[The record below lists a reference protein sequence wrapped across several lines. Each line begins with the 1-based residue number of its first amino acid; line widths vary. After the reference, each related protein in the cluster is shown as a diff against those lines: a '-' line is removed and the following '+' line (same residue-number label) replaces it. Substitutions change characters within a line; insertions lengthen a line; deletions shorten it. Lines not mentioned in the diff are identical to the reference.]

1 MLTSEEAA
9 RRLGVKVATLYAYV
23 SRGLVESHPAPRGRG
38 SVFALADVEAL
49 AARSRGGR
57 RTGTRLA
64 TVTTSVT
71 QLRPGDG
78 PCYRGTPAVELAGRA
93 SFEEVCALLWEDE
106 DGPADWTAPVLGP
119 CPVASTADALRW
131 VLVLAG
137 ATDPLRS
144 DLRPVAV
151 TRAARRVV
159 AALVDGVGS
168 AGDPCAGEVADE
180 AAGGSIAS
188 RLADHLAGG
197 SASTGVADAVDAA
210 LVLMADHEL
219 ATSTMAV
226 RMAASVRADLYDALL
241 AGLATLAGPLHGG
254 ASQGAYELLVVAE
267 RDGASRALTDV
278 LREQGHVPG
287 FGHRVYPDGDPRVPA
302 LLALAVPLLGDERR
316 ALVDDVL
323 AVATA
328 GDAPAPNADLAI
340 AVLTWG
346 TGMPSDA
353 GRTIFSVAR
362 VAGWTA
368 HYLEE
373 LGERPSRFRG
383 RAVYGEPP
391 GRPSSWSEAR
401 P

>member
-1 MLTSEEAA
+1 MLRLMARARPGSLPVARPLGARGAPRQTGSAGVDGAA
-9 RRLGVKVATLYAYV
+9 R
-23 SRGLVESHPAPRGRG
+23 
-38 SVFALADVEAL
+38 ALRRFVPDVEEVAD
-49 AARSRGGR
+49 AR
-57 RTGTRLA
+57 A
-64 TVTTSVT
+64 
-71 QLRPGDG
+71 
-78 PCYRGTPAVELAGRA
+78 ELAGRVP
-93 SFEEVCALLWEDE
+93 FEDVCALLWEDE
-106 DGPADWTAPVLGP
+106 DGAGAWAAPVLGP
-119 CPVASTADALRW
+119 CPVAAAADALRW
-131 VLVLAG
+131 ALVLAG

-159 AALVDGVGS
+159 AALVDAVRTGSVGTAGVGTT
-168 AGDPCAGEVADE
+168 ADPRCGEAAEE
-180 AAGGSIAS
+180 AAGGTVAS
-188 RLADHLAGG
+188 RLADRLADRLVDG
-197 SASTGVADAVDAA
+197 SAPAGVADAVDAA
-210 LVLMADHEL
+210 MVLMADHEL

-226 RMAASVRADLYDALL
+226 RMAASVRADLYDALA

-254 ASQGAYELLVVAE
+254 ASQGAFELLVVAE

-278 LREQGHVPG
+278 MREQGHLPG

-302 LLALAVPLLGDERR
+302 LLALALSLLGDERR
-316 ALVDDVL
+316 ALVEDVL

-328 GDAPAPNADLAI
+328 ADAPALNADLAI

-346 TGMPSDA
+346 AGMASDA

-373 LGERPSRFRG
+373 LGERPLRFRG

-391 GRPSSWSEAR
+391 GRRSSWSTDR